1 MQIQA
6 LSFTASA
13 QKRDVLDVSV
23 TLMYMPRPGALAKIL
38 EVANQQNTCKNNRG
52 LIEISF

>member
-13 QKRDVLDVSV
+13 NKRDVLDVSV

-38 EVANQQNTCKNNRG
+38 EVANLGVRSLADFGAK
-52 LIEISF
+52 